1 MILFHSYVY
10 VNQNYNCYNAG
21 STAFLLN
28 NYYWI
33 LWSLGCKQG
42 GNVVLHSCSLV
53 LVTKGW
59 NSFSF
64 SLVLVD
70 KPIFSF
76 SLVTVS
82 ITKNTYSFVL
92 V

>member
-1 MILFHSYVY
+1 M
-10 VNQNYNCYNAG
+10 
-21 STAFLLN
+21 
-28 NYYWI
+28 
-33 LWSLGCKQG
+33 WSLGCKQG
-42 GNVVLHSCSLV
+42 GNVVLVVV

-70 KPIFSF
+70 KPILILVLVYLQWALQESF
-76 SLVTVS
+76 
-82 ITKNTYSFVL
+82 SFVL